1 MKKSIG
7 FLTVLFVCLFCK
19 IDIVNGQ
26 SNALNGNWYSTGTV
40 SVQGVTNSYLGELKL
55 QVKGIRVTGT
65 FNYYF
70 RDSLFTN
77 KVTGIY
83 QINSKY
89 LTLNPIPIIL
99 HGSTSTKLGA
109 ECKMTG
115 LFQLKV
121 SKLNSVLSGYF
132 LPDPNF
138 KYTCPSILFDFE
150 RSDEE
155 SSLFASKKDTL
166 DPVVVTTQRQFEK
179 RAKDYFKQIDISTKN
194 VDIELYDNGEID
206 NDSVSVFF
214 NNKLMLKKT
223 MLTHVPIRLSFPIN
237 DNLPFNEISMFANN
251 VGTIAPNTATMIV
264 MDGDQRYELE
274 LNSDFKKTATIKLI
288 NKKK

>member
-1 MKKSIG
+1 MKKNIV
-7 FLTVLFVCLFCK
+7 FLAVLFASIFCN
-19 IDIVNGQ
+19 IVYVNGQ
-26 SNALNGNWYSTGTV
+26 SNSLNGNWYSTGTV

-70 RDSLFTN
+70 RDSLFSN

-83 QINSKY
+83 QLNSKY

-121 SKLNSVLSGYF
+121 AKLNSVLSGYF
-132 LPDPNF
+132 QPDPNF
-138 KYTCPSILFDFE
+138 KYTCPNIEFDFE

-155 SSLFASKKDTL
+155 SSLFASKRDTL
-166 DPVVVTTQRQFEK
+166 DPVVVITQRQFEK

-194 VDIELYDNGEID
+194 IDIELYDNGEID

-214 NNKLMLKKT
+214 NNKLILKKT
-223 MLTHVPIRLSFPIN
+223 MLTHVPIKLSFPVN
-237 DNLPFNEISMFANN
+237 DNLPYNEISMFANN
-251 VGTIAPNTATMIV
+251 VGTISPNTATMIV
-264 MDGDQRYELE
+264 IDGDQRYELE
-274 LNSDFKKTATIKLI
+274 LNSDFKKTATIKLM